1 MTEKT
6 IRVGGS
12 LQQAAA
18 EVADAWTK
26 AERGEAVAPSDQT
39 TFLTWSALASV
50 MTDKRHE
57 LIIHLHDHPA
67 TSIRGLARELGR
79 DYKRVHEDLRALL
92 SVGLVEHDGTAW
104 HADYDEITTAIR
116 VKSAA

>member
-1 MTEKT
+1 MTEKS
-6 IRVGGS
+6 IQVGGT
-12 LQQAAA
+12 LRQAAA
-18 EVADAWTK
+18 EVVESWTR
-26 AERGEAVAPSDQT
+26 AERGETVTPTDRT

-67 TSIRGLARELGR
+67 TSIRGLARDLGR
-79 DYKRVHEDLRALL
+79 DYKRVHDDLQALL
-92 SVGLVEHDGTAW
+92 SVGLVEHDGTSW

-116 VKSAA
+116 VKPAA